1 MLRKT
6 LLSLATV
13 SIALGTIQVA
23 SAADLP
29 ARPVYKEPLYT
40 PAWSWTGVYI
50 GINGGFGGDKVRYPF
65 SAPTIPVTGEASVT
79 SSGFFAGG
87 QIGYNYQW
95 ANNWVVGLEADIQ
108 WSNIESELAASAAT
122 PGGALSLNAGTELKW
137 YGTVRGRFGYAWDR
151 LFLYGTG
158 GFAYGSTTTT
168 LNASGFGGDVAFSHD
183 NTKVGWTAGGGLE
196 YAITRNV
203 SFKTEYLYL
212 DLGTD
217 NVTSS
222 AFGFPI
228 TIDEHTTAHTI
239 KAGLNWKFM

>member
-6 LLSLATV
+6 LFSLATA
-13 SIALGTIQVA
+13 SITLGTIQVA
-23 SAADLP
+23 SAADFP
-29 ARPVYKEPLYT
+29 AGPVYRQPVYT
-40 PAWSWTGVYI
+40 QVWSWTGAYI
-50 GINGGFGGDKVRYPF
+50 GINGGFGGDKVKYPF
-65 SAPTIPVTGEASVT
+65 SAPTIPVTGEGSLT

-95 ANNWVVGLEADIQ
+95 ANWMVGLEADIQ

-122 PGGALSLNAGTELKW
+122 PGGGLSLTAGTELKW

-168 LNASGFGGDVAFSHD
+168 LNASGFGGGVAFSQD
-183 NTKVGWTAGGGLE
+183 NMKIGWTAGGGLE
-196 YAITRNV
+196 YAITPDV
-203 SFKTEYLYL
+203 SFKTEYLYI

-222 AFGFPI
+222 AFGFPV
-228 TIDEHTTAHTI
+228 TIDEHTTVHTM
-239 KAGLNWKFM
+239 K